1 MDLPYRI
8 TVAGLP
14 DCRGDLMD
22 AIDPALNVPYL
33 FDALHAEVL
42 ALRIEVAQQR
52 DSIPN
57 EAEMLAML
65 EVYSEFGR

>member
-1 MDLPYRI
+1 
-8 TVAGLP
+8 
-14 DCRGDLMD
+14 MD

>member
-1 MDLPYRI
+1 MTTCDE
-8 TVAGLP
+8 A
-14 DCRGDLMD
+14 
-22 AIDPALNVPYL
+22 
-33 FDALHAEVL
+33 FDALRAEVL
-42 ALRIEVAQQR
+42 ALRIEVAQRR